1 MANFW
6 SQLPKP
12 ILVLAP
18 LAGATDSAFRQICK
32 NYGAQVVVSEMASV
46 AALVHDQRKTLE
58 MLAFKPIER
67 PYVVQ
72 LFGADPRQFAVAAQ
86 IITEKIQPDGLD
98 INFGCPVPKI
108 IKQGA
113 GAALGADLPR
123 AREVVQAVLDNTDRP
138 VSVKLRA
145 FNQGITAQQFV
156 ANLADL
162 SIAAVAVHGR
172 SLAAGFSGPA
182 DPTAI
187 AACRPHVSGQ
197 LLANGGVVD
206 LASAQALLAASQADG
221 LMIGQGALS
230 RPCIFQEIT
239 QQANIDLSWSELS
252 QLMLQHAKLVAEN
265 KGEAGLIE
273 LRKFLAWYVKGWPQA
288 SKIRQRLVAIES
300 IADLEAIIASVSF

>member
-32 NYGAQVVVSEMASV
+32 SYGAQVVVSEMASV
-46 AALVHDQRKTLE
+46 AALFYDQRKTLA
-58 MLAFKPIER
+58 MLAFKPLER

-72 LFGADPRQFAVAAQ
+72 LFGADPQQFAVAAQ

-98 INFGCPVPKI
+98 INFGCPVSKI

-123 AREVVQAVLDNTDRP
+123 ARKVVKAVLDNTDRP

-145 FNQGITAQQFV
+145 FNQGVSAQQFV

-172 SLAAGFSGPA
+172 SLTAGFSGPI

-187 AACRPHVSGQ
+187 AVCRPYVGGQ
-197 LLANGGVVD
+197 LLANGGIVD
-206 LASAQALLAASQADG
+206 LASAQALLVASQADG
-221 LMIGQGALS
+221 LMVGQGALS
-230 RPCIFQEIT
+230 RPWIFQEII
-239 QQANIDLSWSELS
+239 QQINIDLSWPELS
-252 QLMLQHAKLVAEN
+252 QLMLRHAKLVVEN
-265 KGEAGLIE
+265 KGQVGLIE
-273 LRKFLAWYVKGWPQA
+273 LRKFLAWYVKGRPQA
-288 SKIRQRLVAIES
+288 SKIRQQLVAIES
-300 IADLEAIIASVSF
+300 IADLETIIASSCV

>member
-1 MANFW
+1 MDNFW
-6 SQLPKP
+6 AQLPKP

-32 NYGAQVVVSEMASV
+32 SYGAQVVVSEMASV
-46 AALVHDQRKTLE
+46 AALAHNQTKTLE

-72 LFGADPRQFAVAAQ
+72 VFGADPRQFALAAQ

-123 AREVVQAVLDNTDRP
+123 ARAVVKAVLDNTDRP
-138 VSVKLRA
+138 VSIKLRA
-145 FNQGITAQQFV
+145 SSQGISAQQFV

-162 SIAAVAVHGR
+162 PLAAVAVHGR

-182 DPTAI
+182 DPLAI
-187 AACRPHVSGQ
+187 AACRPYVGGQ
-197 LLANGGVVD
+197 LLANGGIID
-206 LASAQALLAASQADG
+206 LVSAQAMLAASQADG

-230 RPCIFQEIT
+230 RPWIFSEIKQKT
-239 QQANIDLSWSELS
+239 KINLSWSEVTDLMMRHA
-252 QLMLQHAKLVAEN
+252 QLVVDN
-265 KGEAGLIE
+265 KGVAGLIE
-273 LRKFLAWYVKGWPQA
+273 FRKFLAWYVKGWPQA
-288 SKIRQRLVAIES
+288 SKIRQQLVTIES
-300 IADLEAIIASVSF
+300 IADLQEIIANASF

>member
-18 LAGATDSAFRQICK
+18 LAGATDSAFRQVCK

-123 AREVVQAVLDNTDRP
+123 AREVVKAVLDNTDRP
-138 VSVKLRA
+138 VSVKIRA
-145 FNQGITAQQFV
+145 FNQGISAQQFV

-187 AACRPHVSGQ
+187 AACRPYVGGQ
-197 LLANGGVVD
+197 LLANGGIVD

-221 LMIGQGALS
+221 LMVGQGALS
-230 RPCIFQEIT
+230 RPWIFQEIT
-239 QQANIDLSWSELS
+239 QQINIDLSWSELS
-252 QLMLQHAKLVAEN
+252 QLMLGHAKLVVEN
-265 KGEAGLIE
+265 KGQAGLIE

-288 SKIRQRLVAIES
+288 SKIRQQLVAIES
-300 IADLEAIIASVSF
+300 ITDLETIIASVSF

>member
-230 RPCIFQEIT
+230 RPWIFQEIT

-252 QLMLQHAKLVAEN
+252 QLMLQHAKLVVEN

-300 IADLEAIIASVSF
+300 IADLEAIIANSCV

>member
-138 VSVKLRA
+138 LSVKLRA

-230 RPCIFQEIT
+230 RPWIFQEIT

>member
-46 AALVHDQRKTLE
+46 AALVHDQCKTLE

-197 LLANGGVVD
+197 LLANGGIVD
-206 LASAQALLAASQADG
+206 LTSAQALLAASQADG
-221 LMIGQGALS
+221 LMVGQGALS
-230 RPCIFQEIT
+230 RPWIFQEIT

-252 QLMLQHAKLVAEN
+252 QLMLGHAKLVVEN

-288 SKIRQRLVAIES
+288 SKIRQQLVAIES
-300 IADLEAIIASVSF
+300 ITDLETIIASVSF

>member
-230 RPCIFQEIT
+230 RPWIFQEIT
-239 QQANIDLSWSELS
+239 QQININLSWSELS
-252 QLMLQHAKLVAEN
+252 QLMLDHAKLVVEN
-265 KGEAGLIE
+265 KGESGLIE

>member
-1 MANFW
+1 
-6 SQLPKP
+6 
-12 ILVLAP
+12 
-18 LAGATDSAFRQICK
+18 
-32 NYGAQVVVSEMASV
+32 MASV
-46 AALVHDQRKTLE
+46 AALVHNQRKTLA
-58 MLAFKPIER
+58 MLAFKPLER

-98 INFGCPVPKI
+98 INFGCPVSKI

-123 AREVVQAVLDNTDRP
+123 AREVVKAVLDNTDRP
-138 VSVKLRA
+138 VSVKIRA
-145 FNQGITAQQFV
+145 FNQGISAQQFV

-187 AACRPHVSGQ
+187 AACRPYVGGQ
-197 LLANGGVVD
+197 LLANGGIVD

-221 LMIGQGALS
+221 LMVGQGALS
-230 RPCIFQEIT
+230 RPWIFQEIT
-239 QQANIDLSWSELS
+239 QQINIDLSWSELS
-252 QLMLQHAKLVAEN
+252 QLMLGHAKLVVEN
-265 KGEAGLIE
+265 KGQAGLIE

-288 SKIRQRLVAIES
+288 SKIRQQLVAIES
-300 IADLEAIIASVSF
+300 ITDLETIIASVSF

>member
-138 VSVKLRA
+138 LSVKLRA

-230 RPCIFQEIT
+230 RPWIFQEIT

-252 QLMLQHAKLVAEN
+252 QLMLQHAKLVVEN

-300 IADLEAIIASVSF
+300 IADLEAIIASSCV